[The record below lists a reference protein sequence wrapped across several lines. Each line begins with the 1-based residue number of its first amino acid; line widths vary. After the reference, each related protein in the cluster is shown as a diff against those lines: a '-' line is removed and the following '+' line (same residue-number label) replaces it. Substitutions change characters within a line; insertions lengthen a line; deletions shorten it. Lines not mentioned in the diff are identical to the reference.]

1 MGEVVAPG
9 QTMVAHGGRGG
20 LGVVRP
26 SQWQQARGKFVEQV
40 RLQCGGIALT
50 VRGVRDLAYA
60 TMLRILPAWVRQNPR
75 KVSAGS
81 ASRVQLLLLM
91 VAHAWWLRR
100 RTGLWRTLTERQM
113 RRGPLTSEQ
122 GLL

>member
-1 MGEVVAPG
+1 MGEVAAPG
-9 QTMVAHGGRGG
+9 QTVVALSGRGG

-40 RLQCGGIALT
+40 RLHCGGTAFT
-50 VRGVRDLAYA
+50 VQGARDLAYA

-81 ASRVQLLLLM
+81 TSRVQLLLLM
-91 VAHAWWLRR
+91 VAHAWWL
-100 RTGLWRTLTERQM
+100 WRTLTGRRM
-113 RRGPLTSEQ
+113 RRRPLTSEP